1 MTSIIVTNAAIMSL
15 EKYPQTKEKSSLIN
29 KLNQMFSWIFTA
41 EMLIKLAGLGLKE
54 YVRDSFNLFDAFIV
68 ILSVVDNIM
77 FYSVGSNAS
86 GGGVMVLRSI
96 RLLRVF
102 KLARNWKSLRVL
114 ISKMISTLPNL
125 ASFGLLLFVFL
136 IVFVI
141 LGLQFFSSTVYLD
154 ENDQLVSADR
164 GVPPLNN
171 FQNLF
176 NATTTV
182 FAVMMTDNWNTIMY
196 QYYRGLGISAQIY
209 FVGTVVVLNIV
220 LLNLFLALFFDS
232 FENPK

>member
-114 ISKMISTLPNL
+114 ISKMMNTLPSL

-136 IVFVI
+136 IVFII
-141 LGLQFFSSTVYLD
+141 LGL
-154 ENDQLVSADR
+154 
-164 GVPPLNN
+164 
-171 FQNLF
+171 
-176 NATTTV
+176 
-182 FAVMMTDNWNTIMY
+182 
-196 QYYRGLGISAQIY
+196 
-209 FVGTVVVLNIV
+209 
-220 LLNLFLALFFDS
+220 
-232 FENPK
+232 

>member
-1 MTSIIVTNAAIMSL
+1 MTLIIVVNAAIMSL
-15 EKYPQTKEKSSLIN
+15 EKYPQTKDFSSSIN
-29 KLNQMFSWIFTA
+29 KLNQIFSWIFTA
-41 EMLIKLAGLGLKE
+41 EMVIKLAGLGLKE
-54 YVRDSFNLFDAFIV
+54 YVRDKFNLFDALIV

-86 GGGVMVLRSI
+86 GGGVMILRSI

-114 ISKMISTLPNL
+114 ISKMINTLPNL

-154 ENDQLVSADR
+154 GNDQVVSADR
-164 GVPPLNN
+164 GAPPPNN
-171 FQNLF
+171 F
-176 NATTTV
+176 
-182 FAVMMTDNWNTIMY
+182 
-196 QYYRGLGISAQIY
+196 
-209 FVGTVVVLNIV
+209 
-220 LLNLFLALFFDS
+220 
-232 FENPK
+232 

>member
-86 GGGVMVLRSI
+86 GGGVMILRSI

-125 ASFGLLLFVFL
+125 ASFGLLHFVFL

-196 QYYRGLGISAQIY
+196 
-209 FVGTVVVLNIV
+209 
-220 LLNLFLALFFDS
+220 
-232 FENPK
+232 

>member
-86 GGGVMVLRSI
+86 GGGVMILRSI

-114 ISKMISTLPNL
+114 ISKMMNTLPSL

-141 LGLQFFSSTVYLD
+141 LGL
-154 ENDQLVSADR
+154 
-164 GVPPLNN
+164 
-171 FQNLF
+171 
-176 NATTTV
+176 
-182 FAVMMTDNWNTIMY
+182 
-196 QYYRGLGISAQIY
+196 
-209 FVGTVVVLNIV
+209 
-220 LLNLFLALFFDS
+220 
-232 FENPK
+232 

>member
-1 MTSIIVTNAAIMSL
+1 MTLIIVVNAAIMSL
-15 EKYPQTKEKSSLIN
+15 EKYPQTKDFSSSIN
-29 KLNQMFSWIFTA
+29 KLNQIFSWIFTA
-41 EMLIKLAGLGLKE
+41 EMIIKLAGLGLKE
-54 YVRDSFNLFDAFIV
+54 YVRDKFNLFDALIV

-86 GGGVMVLRSI
+86 GGGVMILRSI

-114 ISKMISTLPNL
+114 ISKMINTLPNL

-154 ENDQLVSADR
+154 ENDQIVSADR
-164 GVPPLNN
+164 GAPPPNN
-171 FQNLF
+171 F
-176 NATTTV
+176 
-182 FAVMMTDNWNTIMY
+182 
-196 QYYRGLGISAQIY
+196 
-209 FVGTVVVLNIV
+209 
-220 LLNLFLALFFDS
+220 
-232 FENPK
+232 